1 MEGQA
6 REKGNKAVA
15 KAEEAKEKE
24 ARKAAEKESKANA
37 APGAAADDDKFAK
50 VTGISLPKF

>member
-37 APGAAADDDKFAK
+37 APGAADDDKFAK